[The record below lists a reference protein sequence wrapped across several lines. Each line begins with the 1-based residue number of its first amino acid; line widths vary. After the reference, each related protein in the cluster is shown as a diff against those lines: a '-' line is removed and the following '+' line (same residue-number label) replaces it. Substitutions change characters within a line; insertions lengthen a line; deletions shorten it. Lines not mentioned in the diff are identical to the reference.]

1 MSNALVFQTREQVFI
16 SADSAVSV
24 TIDGVIYRDVGTTA
38 QKLFH
43 VDNSIIFCS
52 GELDY
57 CYKLMEAYRFQKDRN
72 IDSLRSLIYQSY
84 INEAIDIVIAEYVG
98 EQTRVTQ
105 LSPYNDFN
113 PVVVTDLPVGA
124 LNIFSAG
131 IRTREAHEISY
142 KYLMQ
147 GNKLE
152 NIYKDTYN
160 QISFEGIGGRLY
172 VYRVSKHGVQLH
184 LTHQIV
190 EPTDMRIFSI
200 DVLKDFYHKQQKHC
214 IVGERIYG
222 KVFMGTN
229 LALEDEDGVLKFQGS
244 KGEIFDRNGRL
255 VMKLGLVNENPDVF
269 GLWSFNDITRVK
281 VDDREGFVIDRATT
295 DLNNHPDGWEKIMWA
310 DPSDGTLYTHD
321 LVAENIKIVNDIG
334 KTILDAENNYLD
346 IGDFKD
352 IVMDNKLT
360 TMEKMQII
368 TELYKIEAGYHRMLE
383 QADEYKRSQRD
394 DIFDMDAQF
403 FTKSPSTIDLYSTTP
418 LTNAYFD
425 LLNYMSQ
432 YIEIVTQTPLNINV
446 NSPKTEQTSEIPDR
460 AEFILKF
467 KTYYDE
473 EKNLRNKI
481 EDAQFYSG
489 LNMGQFYNNVVIGEY
504 GFIALRNDGKY
515 RSVLNATNGLALQ
528 KWEKNKWVNKV
539 YASIGNSTYE
549 DGTLI
554 AEDLVAKRLRI
565 ETKAG
570 NVLLDADALNFDFS
584 VLDSIIIDDVIVS
597 TEKITLAN
605 NYKSISKQYLT
616 LKEQINDYVNTIY
629 NERDSSYYGLDD
641 ARNQLQA
648 AGNDLTSSYNALTT
662 YMAPVFANMNR
673 TTHIGADLSSTRL
686 EFHQKWE
693 NFYKSYESARAKL
706 ADFLEKSSLQL
717 GRNYNNTVID
727 AENGIVVTR
736 GNMMNRTTLNATEG
750 IKIEKNVGS
759 AGSPL
764 WEKRFYVDLEGNLFA
779 DELSTRRL
787 RILDGKLGEAIILD
801 WLDGITINGQNGEQI
816 RLNANEGI
824 AIDVNGEPRFW
835 IHNDGTLRA
844 KRLII
849 SDDDV
854 DPIELPD
861 GSFISK
867 LAVNEVRTM
876 NGNQAQDYIH
886 IKENFFKFYTGIG
899 DITTDLEK
907 LSFHIEGEGHDGH
920 AVIKLGIGS
929 SLTSDNEVGFIRK
942 DHDAFKFDYKAP
954 GGYTRRFWMNNDV
967 GTGNWGAEL
976 ESVGAGIKLYTNGH
990 TIRLEANASNYIEV
1004 TPTGVKIVG
1013 TRIDLN

>member
-24 TIDGVIYRDVGTTA
+24 TIDGVIYRDLGTTA

-57 CYKLMEAYRFQKDRN
+57 CFKLMEAYRFQKDRN
-72 IDSLRSLIYQSY
+72 IDSLRGLIYQSY
-84 INEAIDIVIAEYVG
+84 INEAIDIIITEYVG

-124 LNIFSAG
+124 LNVISAG
-131 IRTREAHEISY
+131 IRTKEAHEISF

-147 GNKLE
+147 GNTLE
-152 NIYKDTYN
+152 SIYKDTYN
-160 QISFEGIGGRLY
+160 EISFEGIGGMLY
-172 VYRVSKHGVQLH
+172 VYRINKDGVQLH

-190 EPTDMRIFSI
+190 EPNHMRIFNLE
-200 DVLKDFYHKQQKHC
+200 VLKDFYHNQQKHC

-244 KGEIFDRNGRL
+244 KGEIFNRDGRL
-255 VMKLGLVNENPDVF
+255 VSKLGLVNENPDVF

-295 DLNNHPDGWEKIMWA
+295 DTTKHPDGWEKVMWA
-310 DPSDGTLYTHD
+310 NSSDGTLYTHD
-321 LVAENIKIVNDIG
+321 LVAENIKIVNDVG

-360 TMEKMQII
+360 TLEKMQVI

-383 QADEYKRSQRD
+383 QAEEYKRSQRD
-394 DIFDMDAQF
+394 DVFDIEAQF
-403 FTKSPSTIDLYSTTP
+403 FSKLPSTIDLYSTTP

-432 YIEIVTQTPLNINV
+432 YIEIVTQAPLNINV

-460 AEFILKF
+460 SEFILKF

-504 GFIALRNDGKY
+504 GFIALRSDGKY
-515 RSVLNATNGLALQ
+515 RSILNATNGLALQ
-528 KWEKNKWVNKV
+528 KWEKNRWVNKV
-539 YASIGNSTYE
+539 YASIGSSIYE

-565 ETKAG
+565 ETKLG
-570 NVLLDADALNFDFS
+570 GVLLDADALNFDFS
-584 VLDSIIIDDVIVS
+584 VLDSIILDDVIVS

-605 NYKSISKQYLT
+605 QYKSITKQYLT
-616 LKEQINDYVNTIY
+616 LKEQINRYVTTIY
-629 NERDSSYYGLDD
+629 NDRDSSYYGLDD
-641 ARNQLQA
+641 ARDQLES
-648 AGNDLTSSYNALTT
+648 AGNELTSTYNSLTT
-662 YMAPVFANMNR
+662 YMNPVFANMNA
-673 TTHIGADLSSTRL
+673 TTHIKNDLKSTRL
-686 EFHQKWE
+686 EFHKKWE
-693 NFYKSYESARAKL
+693 GFYKAYESARARL

-736 GNMMNRTTLNATEG
+736 GNMMNRTIMNATEG
-750 IKIEKNVGS
+750 ISIEKNIGTVS
-759 AGSPL
+759 SPV
-764 WEKRFYVDLEGNLFA
+764 WEKRFYADLEGNLFA

-787 RILDGKLGEAIILD
+787 RILDGKLGDAIILD
-801 WLDGITINGQNGEQI
+801 WEDGITINGKNGEQI
-816 RLNANEGI
+816 RLSANEGI
-824 AIDVNGEPRFW
+824 AIDVNSEPRFW

-854 DPIELPD
+854 DPLQLPD

-867 LAVNEVRTM
+867 LTVNEVKTL
-876 NGNQAQDYIH
+876 NSYASQDYVH
-886 IKENFFKFYTGIG
+886 IKDNFFKLYTGIG
-899 DITTDLEK
+899 DTTTDLEK
-907 LSFHIEGEGHDGH
+907 LSFHIEGEGHNGH
-920 AVIKLGIGS
+920 PVIKMGIGS
-929 SLTSDNEVGFIRK
+929 SLSSDNEVGFIRK
-942 DHDAFKFDYKAP
+942 DHDAFRFDYKAP
-954 GGYTRRFWMNNDV
+954 GGYTRRLWMNNDV
-967 GTGNWGAEL
+967 GIGSWGAEL

-1004 TPTGVKIVG
+1004 TPIGVKIIG

>member
-24 TIDGVIYRDVGTTA
+24 TIDGVIYRDAGTTA

-43 VDNSIIFCS
+43 VDNYIIFCS
-52 GELDY
+52 GELNY
-57 CYKLMEAYRFQKDRN
+57 CYKLMESYRLQKDRN
-72 IDSLRSLIYQSY
+72 IDSLRNLIYQSY
-84 INEAIDIVIAEYVG
+84 TDEAIDIVIAEYVG

-105 LSPYNDFN
+105 LSPYYDFN

-124 LNIFSAG
+124 LNVISAG
-131 IRTREAHEISY
+131 IRTKEAHEISY
-142 KYLMQ
+142 EYLTH
-147 GNKLE
+147 GNTLE
-152 NIYKDTYN
+152 SIYKDTYN
-160 QISFEGIGGRLY
+160 QISFEGIGGMLY
-172 VYRVSKHGVQLH
+172 VYKVSKNGVQLH
-184 LTHQIV
+184 LTHQIT
-190 EPTDMRIFSI
+190 EPNDMRIFSI
-200 DVLKDFYHKQQKHC
+200 EVLKEYYHKQKKHC

-222 KVFMGTN
+222 KVFMGTK

-244 KGEIFDRNGRL
+244 KGEIFNRDGTL
-255 VMKLGLVNENPDVF
+255 VTKIGLVNENPDVF

-295 DLNNHPDGWEKIMWA
+295 DLNKHPDGWEKIMWA

-360 TMEKMQII
+360 TLEKMQII

-383 QADEYKRSQRD
+383 QADEYIRSQRD
-394 DIFDMDAQF
+394 DIFDMDAQY
-403 FTKSPSTIDLYSTTP
+403 FTKSSSTIDLYSTTP

-425 LLNYMSQ
+425 LMNYMSQ
-432 YIEIVTQTPLNINV
+432 YIDIVTQTPLNIDV

-460 AEFILKF
+460 AEFILIF

-528 KWEKNKWVNKV
+528 KWESNRWVNKV
-539 YASIGNSTYE
+539 YASIGNSQYE

-565 ETKAG
+565 ETKLG
-570 NVLLDADALNFDFS
+570 DVLLDADGLNFDFS

-605 NYKSISKQYLT
+605 NHKSITKQYTT
-616 LKEQINDYVNTIY
+616 LKEQINKYVTTIY
-629 NERDSSYYGLDD
+629 NDRDSSYYGLDD

-648 AGNDLTSSYNALTT
+648 AGNDLTSSYNSLTT
-662 YMAPVFANMNR
+662 YMAPVFADMNR
-673 TTHIGADLSSTRL
+673 TTHIKNDLGSTRL

-693 NFYKSYESARAKL
+693 TFYQSYESARAKL

-750 IKIEKNVGS
+750 IKIEKNIGT
-759 AGSPL
+759 AGSPI

-787 RILDGKLGEAIILD
+787 RILDGKLGDAIILD
-801 WLDGITINGQNGEQI
+801 WEDGITINGQNGEQI

-835 IHNDGTLRA
+835 VHNDGTLRA

-849 SDDDV
+849 SDDDL

-867 LAVNEVRTM
+867 LTVNEVRTM
-876 NGNQAQDYIH
+876 EDRNKQDYVWVKDQF
-886 IKENFFKFYTGIG
+886 IKFISGNGTSIDEEKMALYLDNPTGSLNGIP
-899 DITTDLEK
+899 T
-907 LSFHIEGEGHDGH
+907 
-920 AVIKLGIGS
+920 IKMGLGS
-929 SLTSDNEVGFIRK
+929 NALNDNEVGYIIK
-942 DHDAFKFDYKAP
+942 DNDAFKINYKATN
-954 GGYTRRFWMNNDV
+954 GNERRLWFNRNGVDGV
-967 GTGNWGAEL
+967 IL
-976 ESVGAGIKLYTNGH
+976 ESVGDTLKLKSDKK
-990 TIRLEANASNYIEV
+990 IMLEVDSSNYIEL
-1004 TPTGVKIVG
+1004 TPQGIKLIG
-1013 TRIDLN
+1013 SRIDLN

>member
-24 TIDGVIYRDVGTTA
+24 TIDGIIYRHEGTTA

-43 VDNSIIFCS
+43 VDDFIIFCS

-57 CYKLMEAYRFQKDRN
+57 CYRLMKAYRFQKDRN

-124 LNIFSAG
+124 VSIISAG
-131 IRTREAHEISY
+131 IRTKEAHEISY

-147 GNKLE
+147 GNTLE

-160 QISFEGIGGRLY
+160 QISFEGIGGMLY
-172 VYRVSKHGVQLH
+172 VYRVSKNGVQLH
-184 LTHQIV
+184 LTHQVV
-190 EPTDMRIFSI
+190 EPNDIRIFSI
-200 DVLKDFYHKQQKHC
+200 DKLKDFYHKQHC

-255 VMKLGLVNENPDVF
+255 VTKLGLVNENPDVF

-281 VDDREGFVIDRATT
+281 MDDREGFVIDRATT
-295 DLNNHPDGWEKIMWA
+295 DTKNHTDGWEKIMWA
-310 DPSDGTLYTHD
+310 NPRDGTLYTHD
-321 LVAENIKIVNDIG
+321 LVAENVKIVNDIG

-360 TMEKMQII
+360 TLEKMQII
-368 TELYKIEAGYHRMLE
+368 TELYKIEAGYHRMIE

-394 DIFDMDAQF
+394 DIFDMEAQF
-403 FTKSPSTIDLYSTTP
+403 LSKSPSAIDLYSTDP

-432 YIEIVTQTPLNINV
+432 YIDIVTQTPLNINV

-504 GFIALRNDGKY
+504 GFIALRSDGKY

-570 NVLLDADALNFDFS
+570 GVLLDADALNIDFS

-605 NYKSISKQYLT
+605 QYKSITKQYLT
-616 LKEQINDYVNTIY
+616 LKEQINDYVTTIY
-629 NERDSSYYGLDD
+629 NDRDSSYYELDD
-641 ARNQLQA
+641 AKNQLQS
-648 AGNDLTSSYNALTT
+648 AGNDLTASYNALTT
-662 YMAPVFANMNR
+662 YMNPIFADMNK
-673 TTHIGADLSSTRL
+673 TTHIGADLNSTRL

-736 GNMMNRTTLNATEG
+736 GNMMNRTTLNAIEG
-750 IKIEKNVGS
+750 IKIEKNVGT
-759 AGSPL
+759 GSNPV
-764 WEKRFYVDLEGNLFA
+764 WEKRFYVDLDGNLFA
-779 DELSTRRL
+779 DELSTRKL
-787 RILDGKLGEAIILD
+787 RILDGKLGDAIILD
-801 WLDGITINGQNGEQI
+801 SLTGITINGQNKEQI

-824 AIDVNGEPRFW
+824 AIDVDGEPIFW
-835 IHNDGTLRA
+835 IHKDGTLRA
-844 KRLII
+844 KKLII

-854 DPIELPD
+854 DPLELPD
-861 GSFISK
+861 GSFISQ
-867 LAVNEVRTM
+867 LTVSSVRTLEDR
-876 NGNQAQDYIH
+876 NKQDYVWVKDQF
-886 IKENFFKFYTGIG
+886 IKFISGNGTSIDEEKMALYLDNPTGSLNGIP
-899 DITTDLEK
+899 T
-907 LSFHIEGEGHDGH
+907 
-920 AVIKLGIGS
+920 IKMGLGSNI
-929 SLTSDNEVGFIRK
+929 LNDNEVGYITK
-942 DHDAFKFDYKAP
+942 DNDAFKLDYKATN
-954 GGYTRRFWMNNDV
+954 GNRRRLWFNRDGLDGV
-967 GTGNWGAEL
+967 IL
-976 ESVGAGIKLYTNGH
+976 ESIGNTLKLQSDTKILLEVDSDNYLEITPYGIKING
-990 TIRLEANASNYIEV
+990 
-1004 TPTGVKIVG
+1004 K
-1013 TRIDLN
+1013 RIDLN

>member
-24 TIDGVIYRDVGTTA
+24 TIDGALYRDAGTTV

-52 GELDY
+52 GVLYY
-57 CYKLMEAYRFQKDRN
+57 CYKLMEVYMSQKDRT
-72 IDSLRSLIYQSY
+72 IESLRNLIYQSY
-84 INEAIDIVIAEYVG
+84 TNEAIDIVIAEYVG

-124 LNIFSAG
+124 LNVISAG
-131 IRTREAHEISY
+131 IRTKEAHEISY
-142 KYLMQ
+142 EYLMQ
-147 GNKLE
+147 GNTLE
-152 NIYKDTYN
+152 SIYKDTYN
-160 QISFEGIGGRLY
+160 QISFEGIGGMLY
-172 VYRVSKHGVQLH
+172 VYKISKNGVQLH

-190 EPTDMRIFSI
+190 EPNHMRIFSLEI
-200 DVLKDFYHKQQKHC
+200 LKDFYLKQQKHC

-244 KGEIFDRNGRL
+244 KGEIFDRNGTL
-255 VMKLGLVNENPDVF
+255 VMKLGLVDENPDVF

-281 VDDREGFVIDRATT
+281 VDDREGFVIDRAST
-295 DLNNHPDGWEKIMWA
+295 DANKHPDGWEKVLWA
-310 DPSDGTLYTHD
+310 DPSDGTLYAHD
-321 LVAENIKIVNDIG
+321 LVAENIKIVNNVGDV
-334 KTILDAENNYLD
+334 ILDAENGYLD

-360 TMEKMQII
+360 SMEKMQII
-368 TELYKIEAGYHRMLE
+368 TELYKIESGYHRMLE
-383 QADEYKRSQRD
+383 QAEKYKRSQRD
-394 DIFDMDAQF
+394 DVFDMESQF

-418 LTNAYFD
+418 LTDAYFA
-425 LLNYMSQ
+425 LLNYMSR
-432 YIEIVTQTPLNINV
+432 YIEIVSQQPLNVNI
-446 NSPKTEQTSEIPDR
+446 NSPMTDQTSEIPDR

-473 EKNLRNKI
+473 EKRLRNKI

-489 LNMGQFYNNVVIGEY
+489 LNMGQYYNNVVIGEY

-528 KWEKNKWVNKV
+528 KWEKNKWTNKV

-565 ETKAG
+565 ENKNG
-570 NVLLDADALNFDFS
+570 DVLLDADGLNIDFS
-584 VLDSIIIDDVIVS
+584 ILDSIIIDDVILS

-605 NYKSISKQYLT
+605 QYKSITKQYLT
-616 LKEQINDYVNTIY
+616 LKEQINHYTTTIY
-629 NERDSSYYGLDD
+629 NDRDSSYYELDD
-641 ARNQLQA
+641 ANNQLKN
-648 AGNDLTSSYNALTT
+648 AGIDLTSSYNSLTS
-662 YMAPVFANMNR
+662 YMSPVFADMNR
-673 TTHIGADLSSTRL
+673 TTHITNDLRSTRY
-686 EFHQKWE
+686 EFHTMWE

-727 AENGIVVTR
+727 AENGVVVTR

-750 IKIEKNVGS
+750 IKIEKNIGTAS
-759 AGSPL
+759 SPN

-779 DELSTRRL
+779 DELSTRKL
-787 RILDGKLGEAIILD
+787 RILDGQLGDAIILD
-801 WLDGITINGQNGEQI
+801 WEDGITINGKKGEQI

-824 AIDVNGEPRFW
+824 AIDVDGDPRFW
-835 IHNDGTLRA
+835 IHTDGTLRA
-844 KRLII
+844 RKMII
-849 SDDDV
+849 SNDDV
-854 DPIELPD
+854 DPEQLPD
-861 GSFISK
+861 GSYVSK
-867 LAVNEVRTM
+867 LAVNELRTI
-876 NGNQAQDYIH
+876 NGKDPQDYIH
-886 IKENFFKFYTGIG
+886 IKENFFKFYTGTG
-899 DITTDLEK
+899 TLNDLEK
-907 LSFHIEGEGHDGH
+907 LSFHLEDKGGATY
-920 AVIKLGIGS
+920 AVIKMGIGNT
-929 SLTSDNEVGFIRK
+929 LKNEIGFIRK
-942 DHDAFKFDYKAP
+942 DDEAFKLDYNATT
-954 GGYTRRFWMNNDV
+954 GYYRRLWLTNRV
-967 GTGNWGAEL
+967 GTGEFGAIL
-976 ESVGAGIKLYTNGH
+976 QSVGAGIKLVTDGH
-990 TIRLEANASNYIEV
+990 AIRLEANTNNYIEIS
-1004 TPTGVKIVG
+1004 PIGVKIVG
-1013 TRIDLN
+1013 TRVDFN

>member
-1 MSNALVFQTREQVFI
+1 MFQTREQVFI

-24 TIDGVIYRDVGTTA
+24 TIDGVIYRAGTSA

-52 GELDY
+52 GELEF
-57 CYKLMEAYRFQKDRN
+57 CYKIMEEYRSQKYRN
-72 IDSLRSLIYQSY
+72 IESLRNLIYQSY
-84 INEAIDIVIAEYVG
+84 TNEAIDIVVAEYVG
-98 EQTRVTQ
+98 EQTKVTQ
-105 LSPYNDFN
+105 LSPYNDFI

-124 LNIFSAG
+124 LSVISAG
-131 IRTREAHEISY
+131 IRTKEAHEISY
-142 KYLMQ
+142 KYLLQ

-152 NIYKDTYN
+152 SVYKDTYN
-160 QISFEGIGGRLY
+160 QISFEGIGGMLY
-172 VYRVSKHGVQLH
+172 VYRVSKNGVQLH
-184 LTHQIV
+184 LTHQIT
-190 EPTDMRIFSI
+190 EPNDMRIFSF
-200 DVLKDFYHKQQKHC
+200 DVFKEFYHKQKKHC

-229 LALEDEDGVLKFQGS
+229 LALEDEDGVLIFQGS

-255 VMKLGLVNENPDVF
+255 VTKLGLVNENPDVF

-295 DLNNHPDGWEKIMWA
+295 DLRKHPDGWEKIMWA

-360 TMEKMQII
+360 TLEKMQII

-383 QADEYKRSQRD
+383 QAEEYKRSQRD
-394 DIFDMDAQF
+394 DIFDMEAQF
-403 FTKSPSTIDLYSTTP
+403 LTKSPSTIDLYSTTP

-432 YIEIVTQTPLNINV
+432 YIDIVTQAPLNINV
-446 NSPKTEQTSEIPDR
+446 NSPKTEQTSEVPDR

-504 GFIALRNDGKY
+504 GFIALRSDGKY

-528 KWEKNKWVNKV
+528 KWEKNRWVNKV

-565 ETKAG
+565 ETKLG
-570 NVLLDADALNFDFS
+570 DVLLDSDALNIDFS

-605 NYKSISKQYLT
+605 QYKGITKQYAT

-629 NERDSSYYGLDD
+629 NDRDSSYYELDD
-641 ARNQLQA
+641 AKNQLQS
-648 AGNDLTSSYNALTT
+648 AGNDLTASYNALTT
-662 YMAPVFANMNR
+662 YMTPIFADMNK
-673 TTHIGADLSSTRL
+673 TTHIVTELRSTRL

-693 NFYKSYESARAKL
+693 NFYKAYESARSKL

-727 AENGIVVTR
+727 ALNGIVVTR

-750 IKIEKNVGS
+750 IKIEKNVGT
-759 AGSPL
+759 AGNPI
-764 WEKRFYVDLEGNLFA
+764 WDKRFYVDLEGNLFA
-779 DELSTRRL
+779 DELSTRKL
-787 RILDGKLGEAIILD
+787 RILDGKLGDAIILD
-801 WLDGITINGQNGEQI
+801 WLEGITINGQHGEQI

-835 IHNDGTLRA
+835 IGNDGTLRA
-844 KRLII
+844 KRLIVI
-849 SDDDV
+849 GDDDEE
-854 DPIELPD
+854 PLKLPD

-867 LAVNEVRTM
+867 LTVNEVRTM
-876 NGNQAQDYIH
+876 EDRNKQDYVWVKDQF
-886 IKENFFKFYTGIG
+886 IKFISGNGTSIDEEKMALYLDNPTGSLNGIP
-899 DITTDLEK
+899 T
-907 LSFHIEGEGHDGH
+907 
-920 AVIKLGIGS
+920 IKMGLGS
-929 SLTSDNEVGFIRK
+929 NTLNDNEVGYIIK
-942 DHDAFKFDYKAP
+942 DKDAFKLSYKATN
-954 GGYTRRFWMNNDV
+954 GNERRLWFNRDGV
-967 GTGNWGAEL
+967 DGVIL
-976 ESVGAGIKLYTNGH
+976 ESNGDTLKLKSNTKIMLEVNPDNYIELTSHGIKL
-990 TIRLEANASNYIEV
+990 
-1004 TPTGVKIVG
+1004 KG